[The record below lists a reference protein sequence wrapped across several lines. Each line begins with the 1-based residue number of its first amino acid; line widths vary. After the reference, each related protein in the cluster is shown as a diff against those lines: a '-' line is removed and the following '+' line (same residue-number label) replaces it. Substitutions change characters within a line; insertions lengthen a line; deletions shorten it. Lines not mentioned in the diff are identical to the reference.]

1 MYLHAPECV
10 CLFTGLQLAHCW
22 LLSGL
27 PDWDCLILT
36 QTLVKTRTANK
47 KIPKL
52 TCIKLYPPVR
62 GVYYCSNVKRKPAM
76 QGQLHPIWQP
86 TLYYTEGQSLKI
98 PPLPEKQPASS
109 ENCRFCFIIYLLTT
123 EVYLQEN
130 IELRT
135 RKKFC

>member
-47 KIPKL
+47 KNPKVNMHKIVSASPGRL
-52 TCIKLYPPVR
+52 LLLQCEKKTSHAGSTAPNLATYTV
-62 GVYYCSNVKRKPAM
+62 
-76 QGQLHPIWQP
+76 LH
-86 TLYYTEGQSLKI
+86 
-98 PPLPEKQPASS
+98 
-109 ENCRFCFIIYLLTT
+109 
-123 EVYLQEN
+123 
-130 IELRT
+130 
-135 RKKFC
+135 